1 MSRLALV
8 VGCLALAVAASAQA
22 GRGSLSGTV
31 AIGWSGARVPS
42 APIQVRHRGSGA
54 VLRTESRA
62 DGRYQFA
69 DLPAG
74 EYELT
79 LTMPCCGFDPFRRD
93 VPVRAGES
101 TAFDISLVENV
112 GGKTLGDDPGRNAD
126 LLRDRAKLPDLPVP
140 RTADGKPDLSGLWL
154 VYRDR
159 YPEDPAPLPWA
170 AALAKERIGNNQKDA
185 PHTRCLPQGFPVPG
199 AATPWMTKLVQTPGL
214 LAMLFE
220 DAPGFRQVYLD
231 GRGHPPDLNP
241 TWLGHSVGR
250 WEGDAL
256 VVDTSGFNDR
266 GWTLV
271 YPRTEQLHTTERY
284 RRVAY
289 GRLEIQVIFDDPGTF
304 TRPWT
309 MNLVWYLAPQED
321 LFEFVCENNRTD
333 LLVGQ

>member
-1 MSRLALV
+1 MSRLVVV
-8 VGCLALAVAASAQA
+8 VGCLALTIAASAQA

-31 AIGWSGARVPS
+31 VIGWSGARVPS
-42 APIQVRHRGSGA
+42 APLQVRHRGSGV
-54 VLRTESRA
+54 VLRTESGA
-62 DGRYQFA
+62 DGRYLFA

-93 VPVRAGES
+93 IPVRAGEA

-159 YPEDPAPLPWA
+159 YPEDAAALPWA

-199 AATPWMTKLVQTPGL
+199 AATPWMTKFVQTPGL
-214 LAMLFE
+214 LVMLFE
-220 DAPGFRQVYLD
+220 DAPGFRQVFLD
-231 GRGHPPDLNP
+231 GRGQAPDPNP

-271 YPRTEQLHTTERY
+271 YPRTERLRTTERY

-289 GRLEIQVIFDDPGTF
+289 GRLEIQVVFDDPGTF

-309 MNLVWYLAPQED
+309 MNLIWYLAPQED
-321 LFEFVCENNRTD
+321 LLEFVCENNRTD